1 VAEEAERKKREEES
15 RRQLESKL
23 AEQSKQQAK
32 IVGFQAYAQV
42 LKVAWTDGVVSAE
55 EEAILSTLRTS
66 FGISSEEH
74 DGLEQEIQLEV
85 YLGTIADAWQDG
97 HITPEDSE
105 RLDGLRD
112 KFKISAEEHLRLEKQ
127 VRAEILKQRA

>member
-1 VAEEAERKKREEES
+1 
-15 RRQLESKL
+15 
-23 AEQSKQQAK
+23 
-32 IVGFQAYAQV
+32 
-42 LKVAWTDGVVSAE
+42 LKVAWTDGVVSVE
-55 EEAILSTLRTS
+55 EESILSTLRTS
-66 FGISSEEH
+66 FGITKEEH

-85 YLGTIADAWQDG
+85 YLGTIADAWRDG